1 MLLNLTNYLKKGFKF
16 FMVAFVLLITL
27 LGLNGCKFST
37 SKTRQIVY
45 EKKTTTI
52 ALVNKDEI
60 QKYPQSDLKL
70 AFLNDDRTYIVATI
84 DENYDVFKI
93 LLLNRIDENSFYNV
107 FLYKGEVMFI
117 EEISKEEQEKLQK
130 QQESSLAANKLSFK
144 KDIRKNPFHLKKLE
158 HPFPI
163 EVEQNLTLKEINE
176 LYHVCDTLITFNVK
190 SSPIRSSIIA
200 SNIQQ
205 LKGFE
210 PHKLLLL
217 PRVTNKVL
225 RIAKKDSHMPEYY
238 NWVIINVYKN
248 INSKGDLIWYAI
260 DPYLFNQPTTINE
273 ILKKYEESSE
283 IKIKSYILSP
293 NAYGFDYLNQ
303 TALYNI

>member
-27 LGLNGCKFST
+27 LGLNGCKFNT
-37 SKTRQIVY
+37 SKTKQTKQIVY

-70 AFLNDDRTYIVATI
+70 AFLNDDRTYIIATI

-163 EVEQNLTLKEINE
+163 
-176 LYHVCDTLITFNVK
+176 
-190 SSPIRSSIIA
+190 
-200 SNIQQ
+200 
-205 LKGFE
+205 
-210 PHKLLLL
+210 
-217 PRVTNKVL
+217 
-225 RIAKKDSHMPEYY
+225 
-238 NWVIINVYKN
+238 
-248 INSKGDLIWYAI
+248 
-260 DPYLFNQPTTINE
+260 
-273 ILKKYEESSE
+273 
-283 IKIKSYILSP
+283 
-293 NAYGFDYLNQ
+293 
-303 TALYNI
+303 